1 MITCMNTYLLSPNH
15 CYNWAPCLG
24 VRLSCLTRSDVS
36 QVTVACKHL
45 ASFTFDIQLLWNC
58 GLAKPRGVNRETGS
72 DPCLV
77 SQLVSTC
84 LSPVRTEISAHLK
97 EGRLPSICFLCEEK
111 WQIQVI
117 NRKLHSDRVCWSP
130 APPCVSPRLV
140 LAWSTCPGSRSRR
153 WRRTWTSCTTAW
165 RCTTR
170 ATAGRSWTRPTASWA
185 RPNLSWGTS
194 TGTDAT
200 LIFIPTLPLHPH
212 RHWRAHR
219 EDFH

>member
-36 QVTVACKHL
+36 QVTVICKHL

-77 SQLVSTC
+77 LQLVSTC

-97 EGRLPSICFLCEEK
+97 EGRLPSMCFLCEEK

-117 NRKLHSDRVCWSP
+117 NRN
-130 APPCVSPRLV
+130 
-140 LAWSTCPGSRSRR
+140 SRCQ
-153 WRRTWTSCTTAW
+153 SCTATV
-165 RCTTR
+165 CVGHPLLR
-170 ATAGRSWTRPTASWA
+170 ASLPGWFWPGARVQGADPGGGGGPGRAVRQPGDVQPERQRAGAGRDRQ
-185 RPNLSWGTS
+185 
-194 TGTDAT
+194 
-200 LIFIPTLPLHPH
+200 HPEH
-212 RHWRAHR
+212 AQT
-219 EDFH
+219 